1 MQQSPQKLSFLMLI
15 ALVVGN
21 MIGAGIYTLP
31 AATAPYGAVA
41 IFGWIF
47 TALGA
52 LLLALMFANLSR
64 TLVKTGGPYAYC
76 RAGFGDFVGF
86 LVAYNY
92 WIAIWVGNAAVSVA
106 LAGYLGIFFPP
117 LNEHAL
123 SYDPWVSFFVKAAI
137 VWGMTF
143 INSLGVRRVGEVQV
157 FTVFIKV
164 LPLLLIIIFGLSL
177 IDTHQVFQWPSNGHN
192 TSFFSLLTSAATLT
206 LWAFIGIEAATIP
219 SESAQDVRD
228 ISKATIWG
236 SLITAFIY
244 ILSTIVIMGL
254 IPSEK
259 LATMSAPFNDAAAL
273 IFGTKFAIVISVSA
287 IFSCLGGLNGWI
299 LMQGQIPMAAARDGL
314 FPQMFAK
321 KNKNGAPI
329 YGLCISSTLVTL
341 MLLLTTSQKLIAQF
355 TFITLLATLS
365 ILIPYFLTAM
375 ADLILLS
382 RNPEHLDKKR
392 LRNSLIIAI
401 LAGAYAFWAIVGA
414 GMEIVFY
421 GILLILSSVPVYVL
435 MMWRRER
442 DLEKN

>member
-1 MQQSPQKLSFLMLI
+1 MQQSPQKLSFLMLV

-31 AATAPYGAVA
+31 AAIAPYGGVA
-41 IFGWIF
+41 IFAWIF

-64 TLVKTGGPYAYC
+64 TLVKAGGPYAYC

-106 LAGYLGIFFPP
+106 LAGYLGIFFPT

-123 SYDPWVSFFVKAAI
+123 SYDPWVSFLVKAAI

-164 LPLLLIIIFGLSL
+164 LPLLLIIIFGSSL

-192 TSFFSLLTSAATLT
+192 GSFFSLLTSAATLT

-219 SESAQDVRD
+219 SENAQDVRD
-228 ISKATIWG
+228 IAKATIWG
-236 SLITAFIY
+236 ALITAFIY
-244 ILSTIVIMGL
+244 VLSTIVIMGL
-254 IPSEK
+254 IPSAK

-273 IFGTKFAIVISVSA
+273 IFGTKFAFVISISA
-287 IFSCLGGLNGWI
+287 IVSCLGGLNGWI

-314 FPQMFAK
+314 FPQIFAK

-382 RNPEHLDKKR
+382 KNPEQLDKKR

-435 MMWRRER
+435 MAWRRGI
-442 DLEKN
+442 